1 LFLIEGSIKKVG
13 RANSPF
19 SIDLV
24 LSVQAEREA
33 AEKAAL
39 QAELD
44 RAVREDEKRKQRCCR
59 FVVVDLRSPGRTI
72 FDGPH
77 RNARNEDETKKN
89 IVFGGEVRTGRF
101 WNKVVKTK

>member
-1 LFLIEGSIKKVG
+1 MWIFCLLFLIEGSIKKVG
-13 RANSPF
+13 RSNSPF

-59 FVVVDLRSPGRTI
+59 FVVVDLR
-72 FDGPH
+72 
-77 RNARNEDETKKN
+77 
-89 IVFGGEVRTGRF
+89 
-101 WNKVVKTK
+101 